1 MIPGGLR
8 LFPPLRTALRPS
20 PKYSGG
26 SICHVVSDRSDDVS
40 SDETIREEAE
50 QKGEQSS
57 RMLVVMLVAMTAFSQ
72 FFRTSVGTIA
82 PELRG
87 DIGLDARLLG
97 LANGSFFVAFLAL
110 QLPLG
115 LLFDRYGVR
124 RCVVLLTGLAALGS
138 LWGAFAAEPWSFI
151 ASRVLVGIGSAG
163 YFMGALVVAGAWFR
177 GQRFVSVL
185 SWVYAL
191 SNLGTLAATA
201 PLSSAA
207 QWVGW
212 RSAFSGVAVLTLALG
227 IGLHFHMRDGPPGA
241 PPRAPPGAL
250 GGALNGWREVWR
262 TPGLHPVLAM
272 AAIAY
277 ASVST
282 MLGTWAAPY
291 LNDVFGAGPNL
302 RGEMLLIFA
311 GAQVIGTLGWGQL
324 AAHRVGTRWVI
335 AHCGMAATL
344 VLGLLALWPDPSL
357 WLAATLL
364 AVFCLVASFGSLVM
378 MEGRRLFPEHI
389 AGRGITTVNLA
400 QVGGAAL
407 LPIVTGA
414 IIGAAPMADGAGSGL
429 AYRLAFG
436 TIALCLLVGLTA
448 YRGLSRR

>member
-1 MIPGGLR
+1 M
-8 LFPPLRTALRPS
+8 
-20 PKYSGG
+20 
-26 SICHVVSDRSDDVS
+26 S
-40 SDETIREEAE
+40 SNEAMRG
-50 QKGEQSS
+50 QAGPRVASS
-57 RMLVVMLVAMTAFSQ
+57 SLVLVIMLVAMTAFSQ

-97 LANGSFFVAFLAL
+97 LANGSFFVAFLVL

-124 RCVVLLTGLAALGS
+124 RCVVALTGLAALGS
-138 LWGAFAAEPWSFI
+138 LWGAYAFDPWSFI
-151 ASRVLVGIGSAG
+151 ASRVLVGVGSAG

-177 GQRFVSVL
+177 EQRFVSVL

-207 QWVGW
+207 QWLGW
-212 RSAFSGVAVLTLALG
+212 RAAFVGIALFTLALG
-227 IGLHFHMRDGPPGA
+227 VALHVYMRDAPPDA
-241 PPRAPPGAL
+241 PPRPAPPTSFAGML
-250 GGALNGWREVWR
+250 DGWREVWR
-262 TPGLHPVLAM
+262 TPGLQPILAM

-282 MLGTWAAPY
+282 ILGTWAAPY
-291 LNDVFGAGPNL
+291 LNDVFGAGPYL
-302 RGEMLLIFA
+302 RGELLLVFA
-311 GAQVIGTLGWGQL
+311 SAQVLGTLGWGQL

-335 AHCGMAATL
+335 AHCSIAGIVA
-344 VLGLLALWPDPSL
+344 LGLLALWPSPPL
-357 WLAATLL
+357 WLAAALV
-364 AVFCLVASFGSLVM
+364 AVFCLLASFGSLVM

-389 AGRGITTVNLA
+389 AGRGITTVNLT
-400 QVGGAAL
+400 QVGGSAL
-407 LPIVTGA
+407 LPIMTGA
-414 IIGAAPMADGAGSGL
+414 IVGWAPTASGEGSAL

-436 TIALCLLVGLTA
+436 VIALCLLAGLIA
-448 YRGLSRR
+448 YRRLPRR